1 MRKGIRL
8 RQEDLKEPESVSH
21 SDVGG
26 LYKIIIL
33 RDDYIPKLFM
43 LQTAMA
49 FVPKIEH
56 SVCKERGRRNGRTLT
71 KRNKVS

>member
-33 RDDYIPKLFM
+33 RDDYIPKLFGSCPS
-43 LQTAMA
+43 LEEIDTG
-49 FVPKIEH
+49 V
-56 SVCKERGRRNGRTLT
+56 
-71 KRNKVS
+71 